1 MFPIQHQALPEYPIL
16 LSGQNDPYRLISQI
30 QKHSLACAEAD
41 MATSVATVKARI
53 TFIFIG
59 LSWAQ
64 VARMQMLPLKMPGCY
79 NFYVI
84 IT

>member
-1 MFPIQHQALPEYPIL
+1 
-16 LSGQNDPYRLISQI
+16 
-30 QKHSLACAEAD
+30 
-41 MATSVATVKARI
+41 MATNVATVKARI

-59 LSWAQ
+59 LSLAQ
-64 VARMQMLPLKMPGCY
+64 VARMPMLPLKMPGCY